1 MDHSD
6 RNESEQALEM
16 FQRMVQSVGVKRFAG
31 SLDLSTRQV
40 NRILSGVQPNPVNR
54 MLRSLQS
61 CDPDVG
67 DAVLDHICQEMGGY
81 FIREEGSLDTH
92 GMNAV
97 KECAEAIAAIS
108 NGSITKVE
116 EKEIREAI
124 AALIALAKAVNEQR
138 EAAGDTDGKLEI
150 NISITNAQLSRSTGP

>member
-1 MDHSD
+1 MDHTD
-6 RNESEQALEM
+6 RNESEEALAL
-16 FQRMVQSVGVKRFAG
+16 FHQMVQSVGVKRFAS

-40 NRILSGVQPNPVNR
+40 NRILSGVQPNPVDR

-61 CDPDVG
+61 CEPEVG
-67 DAVLDHICQEMGGY
+67 DTVLDHICQEMGGY
-81 FIREEGSLDTH
+81 FIRDEGSLDAH

-108 NGSITKVE
+108 HGRITGVE

-124 AALIALAKAVNEQR
+124 AALIALAKAVGEQR
-138 EAAGDTDGKLEI
+138 EEAGDADGKLEI
-150 NISITNAQLSRSTGP
+150 NISITNAQLSRSPER